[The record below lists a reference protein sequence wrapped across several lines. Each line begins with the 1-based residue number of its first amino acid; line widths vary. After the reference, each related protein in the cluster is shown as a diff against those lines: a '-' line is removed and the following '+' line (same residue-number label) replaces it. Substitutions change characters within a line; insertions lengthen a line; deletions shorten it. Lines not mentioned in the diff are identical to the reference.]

1 MREKF
6 CKFTAT
12 IRNIALKL
20 LTTLDILILMKI
32 IIGSCFNVILSFR
45 HNLKII
51 IILHLR
57 TLNKLLAQ

>member
-1 MREKF
+1 MREKIS
-6 CKFTAT
+6 KFTAT

-45 HNLKII
+45 YNLQII
-51 IILHLR
+51 IILHVR
-57 TLNKLLAQ
+57 TLNKLLAH